1 MQWEIYWQIKKRML
15 TRCTEYQQ
23 DSMSGK
29 WESSGSTEHKKEC
42 YEQFDWLHPKTVRT
56 SPCLYERKICRVL
69 EIKKLRTINE
79 NENNLIYFCKQ
90 LSNKGKRKF
99 SASRLM
105 FS

>member
-1 MQWEIYWQIKKRML
+1 ML

-29 WESSGSTEHKKEC
+29 WESSGSTEDAKEC
-42 YEQFDWLHPKTVRT
+42 YEQFGWLHPKTVRT
-56 SPCLYERKICRVL
+56 SPCLYDRKICRAL

-79 NENNLIYFCKQ
+79 SENNRIYFCKQ

-99 SASRLM
+99 SASRVM